1 MGYPVCQQQKRFILL
16 SLFYMGLLCCSGFCF
31 SQPRSPSTDP
41 TRAPSH
47 HRSSTSL
54 ALASDR
60 EMPTTTTTTITD
72 TVSNRNCVQNF
83 RPASGLQNVYRCA
96 KTDGLGDRLDA
107 ADDDLSEGERLI
119 LYQAGLILDLRSDV
133 ERDEK
138 KSRSWMS
145 QAPGGSF
152 VIARDSFIPPAE
164 DLNAPRQ
171 RTVLRLDPLSP
182 PEFMK
187 YLEDNWLEPAQKLQ
201 AVMLKI
207 VSGQQLHNLRIEVLN
222 QKGLVGLNEA
232 ILETGKQDMLAALQ
246 AMTLHLEKNPTDP
259 VVIHCVQGKDRT
271 GLLVMLCQSML
282 GVSDEEIIA
291 DYHRSDAMK
300 EGSAALKKALSKQ
313 QAGKIDK
320 RIFGGAP
327 KEVMQTTLAWIRS
340 KYGSVSPGYLD
351 DIGFDSSW
359 RDRLSVALRPSQ
371 PISRL

>member
-1 MGYPVCQQQKRFILL
+1 
-16 SLFYMGLLCCSGFCF
+16 
-31 SQPRSPSTDP
+31 
-41 TRAPSH
+41 
-47 HRSSTSL
+47 
-54 ALASDR
+54 
-60 EMPTTTTTTITD
+60 MPTTTTEP
-72 TVSNRNCVQNF
+72 VSNRNCVRNF
-83 RPASGLQNVYRCA
+83 RLAFGLKNVYRCA

-119 LYQAGLILDLRSDV
+119 LYQAGLILDLRSDA
-133 ERDEK
+133 ERDEQ

-152 VIARDSFIPPAE
+152 VIARDSFSLPE

-187 YLEDNWLEPAQKLQ
+187 YVDENWLKPAQKMQ
-201 AVMLKI
+201 AVLFKI

-232 ILETGKQDMLAALQ
+232 ILETGKKDMLVALQ
-246 AMTLHLEKNPTDP
+246 AMTLHLEKNPADV

-291 DYHRSDAMK
+291 DYHLSHGMMETA
-300 EGSAALKKALSKQ
+300 AALKKTLSKQ
-313 QAGKIDK
+313 EAGKIDR
-320 RIFGGAP
+320 RIFRGAP
-327 KEVMQTTLAWIRS
+327 REVMQTTLPWLRS

-351 DIGFDSSW
+351 GIGFDSSW

-371 PISRL
+371 PSSRL

>member
-16 SLFYMGLLCCSGFCF
+16 SLVNLGWLCCSSFCF
-31 SQPRSPSTDP
+31 SQSRLPSTDP
-41 TRAPSH
+41 IRAPSD

-54 ALASDR
+54 ALVSISDR
-60 EMPTTTTTTITD
+60 EMPTSTTITEL
-72 TVSNRNCVQNF
+72 VSNQNCVENF
-83 RPASGLQNVYRCA
+83 RPASGLKNVYRCA
-96 KTDGLGDRLDA
+96 KTDGLEDRLDTA
-107 ADDDLSEGERLI
+107 AADLSEGERLI

-133 ERDEK
+133 ERDEPK
-138 KSRSWMS
+138 ALSWMS

-152 VIARDSFIPPAE
+152 VISRDSFSPPE
-164 DLNAPRQ
+164 DLDAPRQ

-187 YLEDNWLEPAQKLQ
+187 YLDENWLTPAQKMQ
-201 AVMLKI
+201 AAMFKI
-207 VSGQQLHNLRIEVLN
+207 VDGQQLHNLRIEVLN

-232 ILETGKQDMLAALQ
+232 ILETGKNDMFSALH
-246 AMTLHLEKNPTDP
+246 AMTLHQEKNPADA

-291 DYHRSDAMK
+291 DYHLS
-300 EGSAALKKALSKQ
+300 EGMIEASAALKKTLGKQ

-327 KEVMQTTLAWIRS
+327 SEVMQTTLVWLRS
-340 KYGSVSPGYLD
+340 NYGSVSPGYLD
-351 DIGFDSSW
+351 NIGFDSSW
-359 RDRLSVALRPSQ
+359 RERLSVALRPSQ
-371 PISRL
+371 PSSRI